1 MTVIKKK
8 AELPKERV
16 YTDVA
21 ITGAQGADF
30 QGNVNRLTEQIT
42 DVGAPGTVRTDRGH
56 THDSISGRGIYRTVD
71 GHFYLT
77 EDNGAPL
84 QINTSATDPGESF
97 ANGNS
102 TYYESDG
109 GTGYKM
115 GVAYV
120 SPGIDS
126 IKVEFLAKNSDA
138 GRTVEIRPYNI
149 TDNEHAAGWT
159 AITTNATWYTS
170 DAIAVDQGVTGA
182 CRRIELDIYV
192 RIDAGSDDVY
202 LCAAFPFEYE
212 DQD

>member
-30 QGNVNRLTEQIT
+30 QGNINRLTEQIT
-42 DVGAPGTVRTDRGH
+42 DIGAPGSVRTDRGH

-71 GHFYLT
+71 GNIYCIA
-77 EDNGAPL
+77 DAGPPL
-84 QINTSATDPGESF
+84 QINTSSVPGESF
-97 ANGNS
+97 AVGNS
-102 TYYESDG
+102 SFYESDG

-126 IKVEFLAKNSDA
+126 IKVEFMAKNA
-138 GRTVEIRPYNI
+138 NAARTVDIRPYNI
-149 TDNEHAAGWT
+149 TDNEWAAGWT
-159 AITTNATWYTS
+159 TITTNAIWYTS
-170 DAIAVDQGVTGA
+170 SAIPVDQGTTGA

-192 RIDAGSDDVY
+192 RIDAANDDVY
-202 LCAAFPFEYE
+202 LIAAFPFEYE
-212 DQD
+212 DED